1 MCEIGRDKS
10 RPYIVRVVNVGD
22 VDAHLGSLFDAGY
35 DFKGAAEVFDV
46 MAQCGKWGINR
57 V

>member
-1 MCEIGRDKS
+1 MS
-10 RPYIVRVVNVGD
+10 VVNVGD

-35 DFKGAAEVFDV
+35 DFKGAAEMFDV
-46 MAQCGKWGINR
+46 MAQGGKRGIDR